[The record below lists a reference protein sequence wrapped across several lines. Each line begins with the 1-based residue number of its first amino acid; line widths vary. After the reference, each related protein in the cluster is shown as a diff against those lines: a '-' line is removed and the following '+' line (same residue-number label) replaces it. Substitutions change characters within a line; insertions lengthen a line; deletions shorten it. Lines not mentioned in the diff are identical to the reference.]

1 MKINKAEAKAYAKEY
16 VVITLLNISLKC
28 TFKFFA
34 IAGSREVEIRQ
45 TDRQT
50 ETDTDTDTD
59 RQTETA
65 TGLPAFLNAS
75 STACLSNYMHLSFYL
90 PTSLPVCRFIY
101 QPIYLFIQ
109 ITSNHSSLKSLDE
122 FSLTR
127 PIVHNTQT

>member
-1 MKINKAEAKAYAKEY
+1 MMQMNKAEAKAYAKVY

-59 RQTETA
+59 RQTDRQTD
-65 TGLPAFLNAS
+65 
-75 STACLSNYMHLSFYL
+75 
-90 PTSLPVCRFIY
+90 
-101 QPIYLFIQ
+101 
-109 ITSNHSSLKSLDE
+109 KK
-122 FSLTR
+122 
-127 PIVHNTQT
+127 IV

>member
-1 MKINKAEAKAYAKEY
+1 MMQMNKAEAKAYAKVY

-50 ETDTDTDTD
+50 DRDRHRHRHRQTD

-90 PTSLPVCRFIY
+90 PTSLPVCRFI
-101 QPIYLFIQ
+101 
-109 ITSNHSSLKSLDE
+109 
-122 FSLTR
+122 
-127 PIVHNTQT
+127 